1 MLPHLGNRI
10 GIGLVGLALIGGGGY
25 LMSVRLDRPDDPI
38 VDLGSLTEGRP
49 WIWPLAAGVA
59 LLLALAGSR
68 WLASALG
75 WRRRG
80 SRTGSGAA
88 MLGVALKGVDG
99 VADIK
104 VRLVGERRMRVALS
118 LRPDADLPEVIDRLD
133 RTAISRLRGAVDLPD
148 LPAVVRLHV
157 RRR

>member
-1 MLPHLGNRI
+1 MIPYLGNRI

-25 LMSVRLDRPDDPI
+25 LMVVRPDRPGDPI

-59 LLLALAGSR
+59 LLLALASSR

-75 WRRRG
+75 RGRRG

-88 MLGVALKGVDG
+88 TLGVALKGVDG
-99 VADIK
+99 IADIK
-104 VRLVGERRMRVALS
+104 VRLVGERRMRVSLS
-118 LRPDADLPEVIDRLD
+118 LRPEADLPKVIDRLD
-133 RTAISRLRGAVDLPD
+133 RSAISQVRGAVDLPD